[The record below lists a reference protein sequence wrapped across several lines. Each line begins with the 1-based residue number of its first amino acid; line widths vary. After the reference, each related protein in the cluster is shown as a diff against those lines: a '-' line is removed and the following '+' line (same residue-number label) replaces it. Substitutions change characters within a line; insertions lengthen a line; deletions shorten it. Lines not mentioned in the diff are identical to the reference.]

1 MVAIWRTRSRN
12 RLFHWQSGFSMYYH
26 RHSNCLTDIQDWLAL
41 PMAFWFYRC
50 RHRQSD
56 WLHTHPAE
64 SALADFRRIVGLVHA
79 YIIWLTTMHHNYRY
93 SMGKATLQDG
103 GAFACTFRQRR
114 DVWILIL

>member
-12 RLFHWQSGFSMYYH
+12 RLFHWQSGFGMYYH
-26 RHSNCLTDIQDWLAL
+26 RHSNCLTDIQDWLTL
-41 PMAFWFYRC
+41 PMAFWLYRC
-50 RHRQSD
+50 RHRKSD
-56 WLHTHPAE
+56 GLYTHPAE

-79 YIIWLTTMHHNYRY
+79 YIIWLATMHYNYWY

-103 GAFACTFRQRR
+103 RAFACTFRQRR